1 MTLPG
6 EFIFGINAMK
16 KSPANTTVPSKKKKI
31 NLALQGG
38 GAHGAFTWGVLN
50 RLLDDE
56 RLDVEGIVG
65 TSAGAVNAAILAY
78 GLEAGGPRKAQELL
92 TRFWKSNSENCYCSP
107 FQQTVFDKILG
118 SKGSIEFSPTWQ
130 MFDILSRMFSPYQWN
145 PNQTNVFKDIIEELI
160 DFSLLQNSRNVK
172 LFICATNVLTGR
184 LKVFEN
190 REITPEMI
198 LASACLPFLY
208 QAPEIN
214 GEYYWDGGYMGNPPI
229 FPVIYNTDCQDVLI
243 VQINPINISQV
254 PKTANAIF
262 DRINTLSFNSSLM
275 REMRAIHFV
284 TSLIEKGEL
293 DQAKYKHTFIHTID
307 AEEEMSKLTASS
319 KMNLD
324 MEFLKYL
331 FDIGQSK
338 AEEFL
343 KDHYEKIGKKSS
355 TDLAAK
361 FF

>member
-1 MTLPG
+1 
-6 EFIFGINAMK
+6 MK
-16 KSPANTTVPSKKKKI
+16 KSPVRLPSGTKTKKI

-38 GAHGAFTWGVLN
+38 GAHGAFTWGVLD

-56 RLDVEGIVG
+56 RIDIEGIVG

-78 GLEAGGPRKAQELL
+78 GLEAGGRKKAKELL
-92 TRFWKSNSENCYCSP
+92 HQFWKFNSENCKCSP
-107 FQQTVFDKILG
+107 FQPTVFDKILG
-118 SKGSIEFSPTWQ
+118 SKGSIEFSPYWQ

-145 PNQTNVFKDIIEELI
+145 PNNTNVFKDILEELI
-160 DFSLLQNSRNVK
+160 DFSILQKSRNIR
-172 LFICATNVLTGR
+172 LYLCATNVLTGR
-184 LKVFEN
+184 LKVFDHSD
-190 REITPEMI
+190 ITPEMI
-198 LASACLPFLY
+198 LASACLPYLY

-229 FPVIYNTDCQDVLI
+229 FPVIYNTDCHDVLI
-243 VQINPINISQV
+243 VQINPINIPQV
-254 PKTANAIF
+254 PRSTNEIF

-275 REMRAIHFV
+275 REMRAIYFV

-293 DQAKYKHTFIHTID
+293 DSSKYKHTFIHTID

-331 FDIGQSK
+331 FDTGKAKADEFLTNHFDEIGQ
-338 AEEFL
+338 
-343 KDHYEKIGKKSS
+343 KSS
-355 TDLAAK
+355 TDIVAK

>member
-1 MTLPG
+1 
-6 EFIFGINAMK
+6 MK
-16 KSPANTTVPSKKKKI
+16 KSPANLPVHPKKKKL

-38 GAHGAFTWGVLN
+38 GAHGAFTWGVLD

-56 RLDVEGIVG
+56 RIETEGLVG
-65 TSAGAVNAAILAY
+65 PRPSTAHATILAY
-78 GLEAGGPRKAQELL
+78 GLAAGGRKKAKELL
-92 TRFWKSNSENCYCSP
+92 NRFWITNSKNSQCSP
-107 FQQTVFDKILG
+107 FQPTVFDKILG
-118 SKGSIEFSPTWQ
+118 SKGSIEFSPYWQ

-145 PNQTNVFKDIIEELI
+145 PNNKNLFKDMLEDLI
-160 DFSLLQNSRNVK
+160 DFSVLQKSRDIR

-198 LASACLPFLY
+198 LASACLPYLY
-208 QAPEIN
+208 QAPEID
-214 GEYYWDGGYMGNPPI
+214 GQYYWDGGYMGNPPI
-229 FPVIYNTDCQDVLI
+229 FPVIYDTDCHDVLI
-243 VQINPINISQV
+243 VQINPINIPEV
-254 PKTANAIF
+254 PRSTNEIF

-275 REMRAIHFV
+275 REMRAIYFV

-293 DQAKYKHTFIHTID
+293 DESKYKHTFIHTID
-307 AEEEMSKLTASS
+307 AEEEMAKLTASS

-331 FDIGQSK
+331 FDIGHAK

-343 KDHYEKIGKKSS
+343 KNHYDKIGNQSS
-355 TDLAAK
+355 TDLVAK

>member
-1 MTLPG
+1 
-6 EFIFGINAMK
+6 MK
-16 KSPANTTVPSKKKKI
+16 KSPAKSSVSSKKKKI

-38 GAHGAFTWGVLN
+38 GAHGAFTWGVLD

-56 RLDVEGIVG
+56 RLEIEGIVG

-78 GLEAGGPRKAQELL
+78 GLEAGGSKKARELL
-92 TRFWKSNSENCYCSP
+92 ARFWKSNSQNSQCSP
-107 FQQTVFDKILG
+107 FHPTACDKIFG
-118 SKGSIEFSPTWQ
+118 SKGSMEFSPYWQ
-130 MFDILSRMFSPYQWN
+130 MFDVLSRMFSPYQWN
-145 PNQTNVFKDIIEELI
+145 PNHNNVFKDIIEELI
-160 DFSLLQNSRNVK
+160 DFPHLQKASNIK
-172 LFICATNVLTGR
+172 LYLCATNVLTGR
-184 LKVFEN
+184 LKVFEKH
-190 REITPEMI
+190 EITPEMI
-198 LASACLPFLY
+198 LASACLPYLY

-214 GEYYWDGGYMGNPPI
+214 GEFYWDGGYMGNPPI

-243 VQINPINISQV
+243 VQINPINIPEV
-254 PKTANAIF
+254 PQTANAIF

-293 DQAKYKHTFIHTID
+293 DSAKYKHTYIHTID

-324 MEFLKYL
+324 MEFLQYL
-331 FDIGQSK
+331 FNTGKEK
-338 AEEFL
+338 ADEFL
-343 KDHYEKIGKKSS
+343 KNHFAKIGNQSS
-355 TDLAAK
+355 TDIAAK

>member
-1 MTLPG
+1 
-6 EFIFGINAMK
+6 MK
-16 KSPANTTVPSKKKKI
+16 KPPVKKTATPKKKRL

-38 GAHGAFTWGVLN
+38 GAHGAFTWGVLD

-56 RLDVEGIVG
+56 RIEIEGIVG

-78 GLEAGGPRKAQELL
+78 GLETGGRKKAQELL
-92 TRFWKSNSENCYCSP
+92 SQFWKFNSKFGQCSP
-107 FQQTVFDKILG
+107 FQPTACDKILG
-118 SKGSIEFSPTWQ
+118 SRGSLEFSPYWR
-130 MFDILSRMFSPYQWN
+130 MFDLFSRMLSPYQWN
-145 PNQTNVFKDIIEELI
+145 PNHTNLFKDTIEELI
-160 DFSLLQNSRNVK
+160 DFPRLQKSRNIK

-190 REITPEMI
+190 HEMTPEMI
-198 LASACLPFLY
+198 LASACLPYLY
-208 QAPEIN
+208 QAAEIN

-229 FPVIYNTDCQDVLI
+229 FPVIYNTSCPDVLI
-243 VQINPINISQV
+243 VQIMPINIPEV
-254 PKTANAIF
+254 PQSANAIF

-284 TSLIEKGEL
+284 TSLIENGEL
-293 DQAKYKHTFIHTID
+293 DPAQYKHTHIHTID
-307 AEEEMSKLTASS
+307 AEEEMSQLATSS

-331 FDIGQSK
+331 FDIGKEK

-343 KDHYEKIGKKSS
+343 TNHFDKIGKKSS
-355 TDLAAK
+355 TDIAAK

>member
-1 MTLPG
+1 
-6 EFIFGINAMK
+6 MK
-16 KSPANTTVPSKKKKI
+16 KTPLKKEAVPKKKRL

-38 GAHGAFTWGVLN
+38 GAHGAFTWGVLD
-50 RLLDDE
+50 RLLEDE
-56 RLDVEGIVG
+56 RLEIEGIVG

-78 GLEAGGPRKAQELL
+78 GLETGGPQKARQLL
-92 TRFWKSNSENCYCSP
+92 KRFWEFNSECGKRSP
-107 FQQTVFDKILG
+107 FQPTACDKLLG
-118 SKGSIEFSPTWQ
+118 GKGSLEYSPYWQ
-130 MFDILSRMFSPYQWN
+130 MFDLFSRMLSPYQWN
-145 PNQTNVFKDIIEELI
+145 PNHTNAFKDIITEII
-160 DFSLLQNSRNVK
+160 DFPRLQQARNVK

-190 REITPEMI
+190 REIMPEMI
-198 LASACLPFLY
+198 LASACLPYLY

-229 FPVIYNTDCQDVLI
+229 FPVIYNTTCQDVLI
-243 VQINPINISQV
+243 VQINPINIPEV
-254 PKTANAIF
+254 PQSANAIF

-293 DQAKYKHTFIHTID
+293 DSAKYKHTYIHTID
-307 AEEEMSKLTASS
+307 AEEEMSKLGASS

-331 FDIGQSK
+331 FDTGRGKTS
-338 AEEFL
+338 EFL
-343 KDHYEKIGKKSS
+343 ENNFDALGKKSS
-355 TDLAAK
+355 TDIAAK
-361 FF
+361 FL

>member
-1 MTLPG
+1 
-6 EFIFGINAMK
+6 MK
-16 KSPANTTVPSKKKKI
+16 KSQAGLPVGPKKKKI

-38 GAHGAFTWGVLN
+38 GAHGAFTWGVLD

-56 RLDVEGIVG
+56 RIEIEGIVG

-78 GLEAGGPRKAQELL
+78 GLEAGGSKKAQELL
-92 TRFWKSNSENCYCSP
+92 DRFWKFNSQNSQCSP
-107 FQQTVFDKILG
+107 FHPTLCDKIFG
-118 SKGSIEFSPTWQ
+118 SKGSMELSPFWQ
-130 MFDILSRMFSPYQWN
+130 MFDLFSRMLSPYQWN
-145 PNQTNVFKDIIEELI
+145 PNHTNVFKDILEELI
-160 DFSLLQNSRNVK
+160 DFSLLQKSRSIR

-198 LASACLPFLY
+198 LASACLPYLY

-229 FPVIYNTDCQDVLI
+229 FPVIYNTDCQDVVI
-243 VQINPINISQV
+243 VQINPINIPEV
-254 PKTANAIF
+254 PQSANAIF

-293 DQAKYKHTFIHTID
+293 DPAKYKHTYIHTID

-324 MEFLKYL
+324 MEFLQYL
-331 FDIGQSK
+331 FDTGKEK
-338 AEEFL
+338 ADEFL
-343 KDHYEKIGKKSS
+343 KNHFDKIGNTSS
-355 TDLAAK
+355 TDIAAK

>member
-1 MTLPG
+1 
-6 EFIFGINAMK
+6 MK
-16 KSPANTTVPSKKKKI
+16 KSPRPPAPPKTKKL

-38 GAHGAFTWGVLN
+38 GAHGAFTWGVLD

-56 RLDVEGIVG
+56 RIDIEGIVG
-65 TSAGAVNAAILAY
+65 TSAGAVNASILAY
-78 GLEAGGPRKAQELL
+78 GLVAGGRRKAQALL
-92 TRFWKSNSENCYCSP
+92 RRFWEFNSKNGQCSP
-107 FQQTVFDKILG
+107 FQATVFDKLYG
-118 SKGSIEFSPTWQ
+118 SKGSMEFSPLWQ
-130 MFDILSRMFSPYQWN
+130 TFDILSRMLSPYQWN
-145 PNQTNVFKDIIEELI
+145 PNDTNVFRDILEELI
-160 DFSLLQNSRNVK
+160 DFPVLQKARGVR

-190 REITPEMI
+190 REITPKMI

-208 QAPEIN
+208 QAPEID

-243 VQINPINISQV
+243 VQINPINIPEV
-254 PKTANAIF
+254 PRSANAIF

-293 DQAKYKHTFIHTID
+293 DAAKYKHTFIHTID
-307 AEEEMSKLTASS
+307 AEEQMSKLTASS

-331 FDIGQSK
+331 FETGREKAGEFLENHYNDIGR
-338 AEEFL
+338 
-343 KDHYEKIGKKSS
+343 KSS